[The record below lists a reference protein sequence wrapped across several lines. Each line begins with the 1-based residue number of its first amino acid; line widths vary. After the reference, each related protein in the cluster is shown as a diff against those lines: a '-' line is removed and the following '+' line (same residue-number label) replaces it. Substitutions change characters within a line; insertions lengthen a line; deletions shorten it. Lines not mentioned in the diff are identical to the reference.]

1 MLSHKFKKMV
11 AASISNFAALHSS
24 KKCGLPTASPGAG
37 EFYLGSVTVPSR
49 DPAHRHMWFMVVSA
63 SVSMQETL
71 REVHTPSLC
80 DLGGMDLF
88 LYNLLF
94 YFY

>member
-1 MLSHKFKKMV
+1 MV
-11 AASISNFAALHSS
+11 AAGISNFAALPSL
-24 KKCGLPTASPGAG
+24 KKCGLPASSPGDALKIH
-37 EFYLGSVTVPSR
+37 LGSVTPVT
-49 DPAHRHMWFMVVSA
+49 HRHMWFMVVST

-71 REVHTPSLC
+71 REVHTPRLC